1 MLLAFVINSVVIAI
15 TVLIHYEALKLI
27 STIIRR
33 MQQRQRT
40 RIIVG
45 VLGALTAH
53 CVEVWVFAVAY
64 YLMIQS
70 GSFGNLIQNFDGSLL
85 DCVYY
90 SFTTYTSLGLGD
102 IEPLGLIRFLTGLES
117 LTGLVMIG
125 WTASFF
131 YMEMTRDWR

>member
-1 MLLAFVINSVVIAI
+1 MLLAFIINIVVVAA
-15 TVLIHYEALKLI
+15 TVLIHFEALKLI
-27 STIIRR
+27 STVISHMTRSH
-33 MQQRQRT
+33 RT

-45 VLGALTAH
+45 VLGALMAH
-53 CVEVWVFAVAY
+53 TIEIWVFAIAY

-70 GSFGNLIQNFDGSLL
+70 GGFGNLVQSFDGSLM

-102 IEPLGLIRFLTGLES
+102 IEPVGLIRFLTGLES

-131 YMEMTRDWR
+131 YMEMVRVWR